1 MASVSKWWVPF
12 LCSKMGMDEMFK
24 FDIREISKEDA
35 LKMIQK
41 YHYSN
46 STAFKST
53 KEQRKVIWKEGL
65 MEQNIAFKR
74 CVDFLACMIEK
85 YGQELLD
92 EINAKAGVEAETK
105 TEDTKSA

>member
-1 MASVSKWWVPF
+1 
-12 LCSKMGMDEMFK
+12 MGMDEMFK

-53 KEQRKVIWKEGL
+53 KEQRKVI
-65 MEQNIAFKR
+65 
-74 CVDFLACMIEK
+74 
-85 YGQELLD
+85 
-92 EINAKAGVEAETK
+92 
-105 TEDTKSA
+105 